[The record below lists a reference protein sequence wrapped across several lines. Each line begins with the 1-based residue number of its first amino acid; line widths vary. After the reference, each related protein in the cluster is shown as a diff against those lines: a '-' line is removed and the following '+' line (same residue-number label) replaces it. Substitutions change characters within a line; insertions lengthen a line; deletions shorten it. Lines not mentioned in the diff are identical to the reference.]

1 MKKQVLC
8 GTDIEALPIALG
20 TADFGAKVSREDAYY
35 MMDKFVDMGG
45 SIIDTAL
52 IYSDWIPGERSRS
65 EKTIGGWLKKSGKRS
80 EVIIS
85 TKGAH
90 HDIENGNSPRL
101 RREDILGDIEKSL
114 THLECGVIDIYWLHR
129 DCPDM
134 EVGGVVETL
143 DYIVKSGKARYCG
156 VSNWTAARIAEANR
170 YAEEHGLCRIC
181 ASQIQYNIADNVPE
195 VEDKTLVAMNDAEYG
210 FYKQTKMPVFAF
222 SAQAK
227 GFFTKLDNMGA
238 EELSKTPYAKYLTD
252 RNKEIYNYLKE
263 VSLDSG
269 VSVNAAA
276 VAELIRTSDF
286 QVVPIAGCRTAEQ
299 LEDTMTAMII

>member
-1 MKKQVLC
+1 MKKRVLY
-8 GTDIEALPIALG
+8 GTDIDTLPIALG

-35 MMDKFVDMGG
+35 MMDRFLDLGG

-65 EKTIGGWLKKSGKRS
+65 EKTIGAWLKKSGKRN

-90 HDIENGNSPRL
+90 HDIENGNAPRL

-114 THLECGVIDIYWLHR
+114 MHLGCGVIDIYWLHR
-129 DCPDM
+129 DCIDM
-134 EVGGVVETL
+134 EVGGIVETL
-143 DYIVKSGKARYCG
+143 DYIVRSGKARYCG

-170 YAEEHGLCRIC
+170 FAEEHGLYPIC

-227 GFFTKLDNMGA
+227 GFFTKLDKMGA

-252 RNKEIYNYLKE
+252 RNKEIYNHLKE

-286 QVVPIAGCRTAEQ
+286 QVVPIAGCRTVEQ
-299 LEDTMTAMII
+299 LEDTMTAMNI